1 MFIQLFQFI
10 FIFAMSAVINTQ
22 VVLQDVRQ
30 ANIEIIIEAVS
41 YALNLDDL
49 EKNLLHQIF
58 QINMDKLYIV
68 SANDVKNM
76 TDIQLKFIQCQLLLK
91 ISKKLKLMMMSLEE
105 FTSHDA
111 IVEANFQYDEP
122 QQRVWNE
129 VQNFLNQFAASKA
142 LDQAL

>member
-1 MFIQLFQFI
+1 
-10 FIFAMSAVINTQ
+10 MSAVINTQ
-22 VVLQDVRQ
+22 VILQDVRQ

-76 TDIQLKFIQCQLLLK
+76 TDIQLKFVQCELILK
-91 ISKKLKLMMMSLEE
+91 IAKKLKMMMMSLEE
-105 FTSHDA
+105 FISHDA

-142 LDQAL
+142 LDQALWSIKFSN

>member
-1 MFIQLFQFI
+1 M
-10 FIFAMSAVINTQ
+10 
-22 VVLQDVRQ
+22 
-30 ANIEIIIEAVS
+30 
-41 YALNLDDL
+41 NLDDL

-105 FTSHDA
+105 FISHDA
-111 IVEANFQYDEP
+111 IVEANFEYDEP

-129 VQNFLNQFAASKA
+129 IQNYLNQLAASKG
-142 LDQAL
+142 LDRVL

>member
-1 MFIQLFQFI
+1 
-10 FIFAMSAVINTQ
+10 MSAVINTQ

-91 ISKKLKLMMMSLEE
+91 ISKKLKLMMMSIEE
-105 FTSHDA
+105 FISHDA
-111 IVEANFQYDEP
+111 IVEANFEYDEP

-129 VQNFLNQFAASKA
+129 VQNYLNQLAASDG
-142 LDQAL
+142 LDQVL

>member
-1 MFIQLFQFI
+1 
-10 FIFAMSAVINTQ
+10 MSAVINTQ
-22 VVLQDVRQ
+22 VILQDVRQ
-30 ANIEIIIEAVS
+30 ANIEIILEAIS
-41 YALNLDDL
+41 HGLNLDDL

-76 TDIQLKFIQCQLLLK
+76 TDIQLKFVQCELILK
-91 ISKKLKLMMMSLEE
+91 IAKKLKMMMMSLEE
-105 FTSHDA
+105 FISHDA